1 MSTLSLIR
9 LELGR
14 TEEFPQGSRQ
24 HGYEFVAPLTKEGHV
39 DAAAWRETK
48 KRCWVRRFWGRDRD
62 EHGMLKHV
70 GHGWRFDY
78 GFVAESDEP
87 FFKLD
92 QHAFAAG
99 NYVSIREHDGVTRPF
114 RVTYALPVSMYELA
128 EPEMSKSPEHTRVG
142 ALFSADGI

>member
-1 MSTLSLIR
+1 MPQLSRIR

-14 TEEFPQGSRQ
+14 TKEFPEGSAQ
-24 HGYEFVAPLTKEGHV
+24 HGYEFIAPLTREGHV
-39 DAAAWRETK
+39 DTSAWRSSKEH
-48 KRCWVRRFWGRDRD
+48 CGVRRFWGHERD

-78 GFVAESDEP
+78 GSPDESDEP

-92 QHAFAAG
+92 KHAFVPG

-114 RVTYALPVSMYELA
+114 LVIEVTPLSLTAPAS
-128 EPEMSKSPEHTRVG
+128 
-142 ALFSADGI
+142 

>member
-1 MSTLSLIR
+1 MVGLSRIR

-14 TEEFPQGSRQ
+14 TTDYPQGSEQ
-24 HGYEFVAPLTKEGHV
+24 HGYEFIAPLTLSGHV
-39 DAAAWRETK
+39 DALEWRRSKEH
-48 KRCWVRRFWGRDRD
+48 CGVRRFWGNDRD

-78 GFVAESDEP
+78 GTDEENEEP

-92 QHAFAAG
+92 LHAFVPG

-114 RVTYALPVSMYELA
+114 RVVEVKP
-128 EPEMSKSPEHTRVG
+128 
-142 ALFSADGI
+142 I